1 MHNKRRIR
9 RRGLDRG
16 YVLAHGKRR
25 VANDGVRRGRPRP
38 PRLHALA
45 VDLADVIDVGA
56 AAVLAPKLD
65 RGRALLARV
74 ADRIAHHPDVGLA
87 VVGHRQLEP
96 FRLGQAIAVEQRLAE
111 LVLDVEVRGR
121 REDEVRH
128 LVALEPER
136 VDDAHRRVDVALGRP
151 HHADDL
157 QVGPELTAL
166 AAAED
171 EAQRL
176 PFAFRD
182 GWKAD
187 VHDVNADVGQHPREL
202 VLVLRRDRDAWHLL
216 AVAQRVVVDP
226 DLLRRGELEVMRET
240 RRVASQLVEWLL
252 QLYGLEVIFT
262 SPLAGKVA
270 AKPRLGPIGWHLF
283 FGAAPRAAC
292 APRARALPCATA
304 RS

>member
-1 MHNKRRIR
+1 MEVHDKGRIR
-9 RRGLDRG
+9 RRRLDRG

-25 VANDGVRRGRPRP
+25 VATDGVRRGRPRP

-56 AAVLAPKLD
+56 AAVLAAKLD

-74 ADRIAHHPDVGLA
+74 ADRLAHHPDVGLA

-96 FRLGQAIAVEQRLAE
+96 FRLGQPIAVEQRLAE
-111 LVLDVEVRGR
+111 LVLDVQVRGG

-136 VDDAHRRVDVALGRP
+136 IDDTHRRVDVALGRS

-157 QVGPELTAL
+157 QVGPELAAL

-176 PFAFRD
+176 PFAFRNR
-182 GWKAD
+182 WKAD
-187 VHDVNADVGQHPREL
+187 VHDVDADVGQHPREL
-202 VLVLRRDRDAWHLL
+202 VLVLRRDRDARH
-216 AVAQRVVVDP
+216 
-226 DLLRRGELEVMRET
+226 LLRRGELEVMRET

-252 QLYGLEVIFT
+252 QLYRMKVIFT
-262 SPLAGKVA
+262 SPLAGEVA
-270 AKPRLGPIGWHLF
+270 AKPRVGPIGWHLL
-283 FGAAPRAAC
+283 FGAALRAAC